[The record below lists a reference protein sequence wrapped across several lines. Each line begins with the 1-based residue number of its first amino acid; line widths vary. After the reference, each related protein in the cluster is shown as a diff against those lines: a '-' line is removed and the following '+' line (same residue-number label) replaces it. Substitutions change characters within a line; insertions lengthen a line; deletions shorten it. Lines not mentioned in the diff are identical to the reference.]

1 MIGGAEY
8 ARMVCTCAMAIV
20 IIAAVVALFAGWHFS
35 QAHMAHR
42 AIPGRRSQLGPLRR
56 DRTRHLIWAIVIVVL
71 VVLVL
76 SAIAH

>member
-1 MIGGAEY
+1 MIRGAGY

-20 IIAAVVALFAGWHFS
+20 IIAAVVALVAGWHVS

-56 DRTRHLIWAIVIVVL
+56 ERTHHILWFIVIVVVI
-71 VVLVL
+71 VVFV
-76 SAIAH
+76 AVAR